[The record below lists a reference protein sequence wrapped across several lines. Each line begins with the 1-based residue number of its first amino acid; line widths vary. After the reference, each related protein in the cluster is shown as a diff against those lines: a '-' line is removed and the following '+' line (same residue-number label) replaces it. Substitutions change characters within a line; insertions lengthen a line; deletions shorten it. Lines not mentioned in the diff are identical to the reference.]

1 MTLGSSP
8 LWFGFGSYPAEFD
21 NLDEPDNIVFD
32 SSGGT
37 SQRCAKA
44 PDYLFMDGFQPKV
57 PSKPF
62 LGYGEL
68 IEHLADKGI
77 EIGDEKS
84 GVIGKK
90 VCPEPN
96 RNPCDK
102 GRLHAGHSIAQ
113 QCPSAPPLHL
123 FR

>member
-1 MTLGSSP
+1 MSELNVQIGQLLKDLRDERGWSLREFGLIVGMNKTYLGDIELGKRNPTMNS
-8 LWFGFGSYPAEFD
+8 LEK
-21 NLDEPDNIVFD
+21 IV
-32 SSGGT
+32 
-37 SQRCAKA
+37 A
-44 PDYLFMDGFQPKV
+44 
-57 PSKPF
+57 
-62 LGYGEL
+62 GYGLTVKEFF
-68 IEHLADKGI
+68 
-77 EIGDEKS
+77 

>member
-1 MTLGSSP
+1 MSELNVQIGQLLKDLRDERGWSLREFGLIVGMNKTYLGDI
-8 LWFGFGSYPAEFD
+8 E
-21 NLDEPDNIVFD
+21 
-32 SSGGT
+32 
-37 SQRCAKA
+37 
-44 PDYLFMDGFQPKV
+44 
-57 PSKPF
+57 
-62 LGYGEL
+62 LGKRNPTINSL
-68 IEHLADKGI
+68 
-77 EIGDEKS
+77 EKR
-84 GVIGKK
+84 VIGKK